1 MRDGG
6 HHVQVLFFD
15 ASDDVLLRR
24 FSETRR
30 PHPSAAGGSVQDG
43 ISRERKALE
52 SIRALADKVID
63 TSDFNVHQLKREME
77 QQFCDAPSAR
87 RMTLFL
93 TSFGYKFG
101 IPHDTD
107 VILDVRFLPNP
118 YFVNELRG
126 KSGLDREVE
135 EYVLG
140 NAETRAFLDR
150 LYALLEFTLPLYER
164 EGKSSLT
171 SGSVAPEAATVPSPW
186 SKSCKS
192 DSVAVVCAS
201 MSSIGTSTNKFMSKI
216 VKKIE
221 IKNKL
226 GVHARAAA
234 LLVQTVNKFS
244 AQISFSDD
252 GQTTDGRSILGVM
265 SLGGPQGSKIQIEA
279 TGEDAEKAV
288 KALEKLIDAR
298 FNESE

>member
-1 MRDGG
+1 MADGLDIFIITGLSGSGKSFAIRALEDNGFFCIDNLPAPLIPKFVELCHGYQEDIMRVALGVDLRGSNFLRSLPQVLGELRAAG

-15 ASDDVLLRR
+15 ASDDVLVRR

-30 PHPSAAGGSVQDG
+30 PHPLARQGSIQDG
-43 ISRERKALE
+43 ISWERKALE

-77 QQFCDAPSAR
+77 QQFCEAPSVR
-87 RMTLFL
+87 RMALFL

-107 VILDVRFLPNP
+107 IILDVRFLPNP
-118 YFVNELRG
+118 YFVAELRH
-126 KSGLDREVE
+126 KSGLEKEVE

-171 SGSVAPEAATVPSPW
+171 LALGCTGGRHRSVALVEELQKRFGGGSLR
-186 SKSCKS
+186 
-192 DSVAVVCAS
+192 
-201 MSSIGTSTNKFMSKI
+201 IH
-216 VKKIE
+216 VK
-221 IKNKL
+221 
-226 GVHARAAA
+226 HR
-234 LLVQTVNKFS
+234 
-244 AQISFSDD
+244 D
-252 GQTTDGRSILGVM
+252 
-265 SLGGPQGSKIQIEA
+265 
-279 TGEDAEKAV
+279 
-288 KALEKLIDAR
+288 IDK
-298 FNESE
+298 